1 MKPTRI
7 FATAFLIIS
16 SVALI
21 TAASVSVG
29 DEPGVARMAA
39 LSPQEGTAS
48 MAPKLDPMGPSGV
61 ATMNQAPASSSPYP
75 EPGNYAP
82 YFERSYAVTEAV
94 PNAFY
99 EAPAPFGP
107 IMMFETNLNS
117 GLGYQDGYQRINA
130 RVPYHI
136 IPNTNV
142 LIGDMSASV
151 TWEGAP
157 IASGG
162 LVYRRYDDLRNRVF
176 GVNTFIDYD
185 QGYGNTDWYRGT
197 VGVESLGQYVDFRAN
212 GYFVLGDDTM
222 LLSDAP
228 SGNLFLGGNNIF
240 RTRTQVRENAYSGFD
255 AEVGGP
261 LPVLGQYGL
270 NMYAGGY
277 LLGNDNGYD
286 TVGFQA
292 RWEALITQNLTVNT
306 YLSTDD
312 TFGTNTW
319 VGMQYELPNYKTR
332 RTLRPRAAVRERL
345 QDPVVRSTRIHTNID
360 TVSFDEKCINDLT
373 NNPYFIAYVDP
384 NINTPGTGAGTF
396 EDPFR
401 SMAALTNN
409 AGIDVIR
416 VTPNSDGSG
425 LDLTVNGGLSLF
437 DNQALISSNS
447 DYELFRIGGTPF
459 YIPGTNDAGP
469 GPLLTRPN
477 IGAGDSIIRLANNN
491 TISGMQFDASNADGT
506 VFGNGVSNPLPITG
520 LNLTNNTFANY
531 VVGADLT
538 DVSGR
543 VIVDGNTFTG
553 RSSVAAIRSDY
564 GMRMNVAANQ
574 TMDLLLNGNT
584 ATTNRMA
591 GLSVTAGLNSTLNAD
606 DTNGNT
612 AFVPPATGKY
622 VYDLENTGITN
633 NVLTGNGNGIEV
645 IGQTGST
652 INAAIEGNTTEAR
665 LVGGGI
671 NADAM
676 NGILARTDGG
686 TFNLASLS
694 DNTITG
700 QYDANSLVAPVTNE
714 NGVLLH
720 YLNGGTFMA
729 LSEDVNE
736 DKNFNGV
743 LDPGE
748 DLNGNG
754 ILDVANGVLDA
765 GEDLNGN
772 GILDRGIVS
781 NIFQN
786 NVGVGLCIFGEGS
799 GVGQFMIGGPD
810 ASLGNIARNNGN
822 AGIAM
827 DLNGTAIASVDS
839 MFNTITDNAFARIY
853 STQVQA
859 SFAMTG
865 DTRINPATLTNLSA
879 NADITQ
885 FSWNLN
891 LPDGIQDWEFDTTPG
906 IGGLLGTSFT
916 PLNGSDLTTGL
927 NLVNGFAVA
936 PGVYPAGLQTALDGE
951 QALALGFINDPI
963 GGAGFNANESL
974 SWLLDIDPN
983 NLFLD
988 TPPDDIVNANQLA
1001 GTSASI
1007 TFRDDFSGTGVQS
1020 TRTLSGVIA
1029 QSATDPLGLE
1039 LNFDETFTA
1048 PIFDTAAGRAGDGFR
1063 VQMADN
1069 SQMTHF
1075 NSINDT
1081 ISRNK
1086 GTGIS
1091 VVAND
1096 NAMVD
1101 ALTIQGATIE
1111 QNQGRG
1117 INIEARDNAVITANS
1132 TIGGFDPSTLGQNII
1147 SGTSFTEANL
1157 IRRNG
1162 SDGIRVLASGN
1173 GVVNGNLINN
1183 TIEENLGDG
1192 AALVI
1197 DNGGTLNFGNLANN
1211 EVISRNTIRAN
1222 NGAGLRLV
1230 SNVSPSTTGVLNAL
1244 VQGNTISENAGG
1256 GIVSQL
1262 SGLHNAPPTN
1272 NTLNLTVNDAAYLDR
1287 TAEQN
1292 RNFITNNGDVGI
1304 GVSVGGNGFANVN
1317 LSNVSVT
1324 GTFDGADPLR
1334 TGDGI
1339 VLARSGASLLTAT
1352 LDSVDVTN
1360 NAGNGLLVDAQGN
1373 DKTDP
1378 KQPDSGT
1385 PNTVTVTDS
1394 NFSNNGL
1401 NGAHFWVRGNAT
1413 VIGDVSQSTFS
1424 NNLANGI
1431 LVQTSQGASF
1441 GDPTIGPPPGRRSV
1455 FDGNTINNNGVDGV
1469 QIFATDNSRALV
1481 EITSNLAPVVP
1492 SPHAAAS
1499 TLGATSI
1506 SGNGHDGVHIITTG
1520 GRSDI
1525 LITSG
1530 TATTTISGNGTAV
1543 DAGGAPI
1550 GGSGIGW
1557 DASGTSEGVVRVT
1570 KTQILN
1576 NISGP
1581 SEDTNGNGILDAGE
1595 DLNGNGTIDVAE
1607 GDGIQANF
1615 SGNATATLIIGNAG
1629 EGNIIQN
1636 NGDDGIAI
1644 TASGSNLAGTPR
1656 PIITITDNII
1666 GGTNNGLEAGNGGD
1680 GVSLQT
1686 FGGTRDRAALY
1697 GALDNDATGD
1707 GRIDADSSFGG
1718 VLIKGFH
1725 AFVNDFNGVT
1735 ESGPIPQFTMT
1746 GNIVTNNAQRG
1757 VNILL
1762 NGAGGERDREDG
1774 SSTFDPIRITLNNNE
1789 IAANGAEGIYY
1800 RADSDM
1806 NQSRAVYLRNF
1817 PDPPIAGLNNQNFNP
1832 FRPEFLNLNVGSV
1845 NGNTAYLAPWLNLR
1859 TVQNSLFTLT
1869 NNTIQ
1874 NNGTNGDRG
1883 EGVRIEVGT
1892 GSYVAADI
1900 RNNIFGGNLDEDL
1913 VTSSFLSA
1921 GNTENSLNTS
1931 GDLIYDYVFLDDTAQ
1946 LDMRF
1951 LNNSGNE
1958 IAVTDLGAIFTNA
1971 DPVKGAIRDASLFQV
1986 DNGPNLNNP
1995 SNTFINFGA
2004 TQDIQNAFSAGGYNL
2019 RAIADPAFPNIGFA
2033 PFLP

>member
-7 FATAFLIIS
+7 FATASLIIS

-29 DEPGVARMAA
+29 DEPGVVRMAT
-39 LSPQEGTAS
+39 LSPQEGTANI
-48 MAPKLDPMGPSGV
+48 APTPDPTGTAGV
-61 ATMNQAPASSSPYP
+61 ATMTQPPGSSSPYP
-75 EPGNYAP
+75 EPDNYAP
-82 YFERSYAVTEAV
+82 YFERSFAATEAV
-94 PNAFY
+94 PNASY
-99 EAPAPFGP
+99 QAPAPFGP

-142 LIGDMSASV
+142 LIGDMSAAV

-157 IASGG
+157 VANGG

-185 QGYGNTDWYRGT
+185 QGYGNSDWYRGT

-212 GYFVLGDDTM
+212 GYFILGDDSTV
-222 LLSDAP
+222 LSDAP
-228 SGNLFLGGNNIF
+228 SGNLFLGGNNVF

-270 NMYAGGY
+270 NMYVGGY

-306 YLSTDD
+306 YLTSDD
-312 TFGTNTW
+312 TFGTNSW
-319 VGMQYELPNYKTR
+319 VGLQYELPNYKTR

-360 TVSFDEKCINDLT
+360 TNSFDEVCINDVT
-373 NNPYFIAYVDP
+373 SNPYFITYVDP
-384 NINTPGTGAGTF
+384 NINTPGTGLGTL

-409 AGIDVIR
+409 AGIDIIR

-425 LDLTVNGGLSLF
+425 SDLTVNGGLSLF
-437 DNQALISSNS
+437 NNQALISSNT
-447 DYELFRIGGTPF
+447 DYELFRIGATPF
-459 YIPGTNDAGP
+459 YIPGTGATGP

-477 IGAGDSIIRLANNN
+477 IGAGESIVRLANNN
-491 TISGMQFDASNADGT
+491 TISGMQFDASNAAGT
-506 VFGNGVSNPLPITG
+506 VFGNGVSNLLPITG
-520 LNLTNNTFANY
+520 LNLTNNTFSNY

-543 VIVDGNTFTG
+543 VIVNGNTFTG

-564 GMRMNVAANQ
+564 GMKMNVAANQ
-574 TMDLLLNGNT
+574 TMDLLLDGNA
-584 ATTNRMA
+584 ATTNRVA
-591 GLSVTAGLNSTLNAD
+591 GLSVTASLNSTLNAD
-606 DTNGNT
+606 DPDGNT

-622 VYDLENTGITN
+622 VYDQEVTGITN

-652 INAAIEGNTTEAR
+652 INAVVEDNVTNAR
-665 LVGGGI
+665 HVGGGI
-671 NADAM
+671 NVDAQ

-686 TFNLASLS
+686 TFNLASLRN
-694 DNTITG
+694 NTTTG

-720 YLNGGTFMA
+720 YRNGGTFLA
-729 LSEDVNE
+729 QSEDVNE

-743 LDPGE
+743 LDAGE
-748 DLNGNG
+748 DLDGDAV
-754 ILDVANGVLDA
+754 LDVANGILDA

-772 GILDRGIVS
+772 GILDQGIVS
-781 NIFQN
+781 NVFQN
-786 NVGVGLCIFGEGS
+786 NVGVGLCIFGETA
-799 GVGQFMIGGPD
+799 GVGGFMIGGPVET
-810 ASLGNIARNNGN
+810 LGNTARNNGN

-839 MFNTITDNAFARIY
+839 MFNTITDNAFARTY
-853 STQVQA
+853 TNRVQA
-859 SFAMTG
+859 NFAMTG
-865 DTRINPATLTNLSA
+865 DTFGATAALTNLSSA
-879 NADITQ
+879 GDITQ
-885 FSWNLN
+885 FSWDLN
-891 LPDGIQDWEFDTTPG
+891 LPAGTQDYEFDTTEILVFGVNTGPG
-906 IGGLLGTSFT
+906 SQFT
-916 PLNGSDLTTGL
+916 PLNNSDLTTGL
-927 NLVNGFAVA
+927 AQVNGLAVPPYNA
-936 PGVYPAGLQTALDGE
+936 ALQNALDNG
-951 QALALGFINDPI
+951 QSLLLNFTNDPV
-963 GGAGFNANESL
+963 GAGGFDVNESFAW
-974 SWLLDIDPN
+974 SLDIDPN
-983 NLFLD
+983 TF
-988 TPPDDIVNANQLA
+988 TPDIRPDDVVNANVLA
-1001 GTSASI
+1001 GTAGSI
-1007 TFRDDFSGTGVQS
+1007 TFRDDFSGNGVQS
-1020 TRTLSGVIA
+1020 TRTLAGLFT

-1069 SQMTHF
+1069 SQITHF

-1086 GTGIS
+1086 GNGLS
-1091 VVAND
+1091 LVAND
-1096 NAMVD
+1096 NAIVD

-1117 INIEARDNAVITANS
+1117 INIEARDNAVINANS
-1132 TIGGFDPSTLGQNII
+1132 TIGGFDPTTLGQNII
-1147 SGTSFTEANL
+1147 SGTSFTEANV
-1157 IRRNG
+1157 ISRNG

-1244 VQGNTISENAGG
+1244 VQGNTISANAGG

-1272 NTLNLTVNDAAYLDR
+1272 NTLNLTVSDAAYIDR

-1304 GVSVGGNGFANVN
+1304 GVDVGGNGFANVN

-1334 TGDGI
+1334 NGDGI
-1339 VLARSGASLLTAT
+1339 ALTRSGASLLTAT
-1352 LDSVDVTN
+1352 LSSVDVTG
-1360 NAGNGLLVDAQGN
+1360 NAGDGLLVDAQGN

-1385 PNTVTVTDS
+1385 PNMVTVTDS
-1394 NFSNNGL
+1394 NFSSNGL
-1401 NGAHFWVRGNAT
+1401 NGAQFRVRGNAT
-1413 VIGDVSQSTFS
+1413 LIGDVSQSTFS
-1424 NNLANGI
+1424 NNGENGI

-1441 GDPTIGPPPGRRSV
+1441 GDPTIGLPPGRRSI

-1469 QIFATDNSRALV
+1469 LIFATDNSRALV

-1499 TLGATSI
+1499 TLGATSL

-1530 TATTTISGNGTAV
+1530 TATTTIAGNGTV
-1543 DAGGAPI
+1543 I

-1570 KTQILN
+1570 KTRILN
-1576 NISGP
+1576 NIAGA
-1581 SEDTNGNGILDAGE
+1581 SEDTNGNGVLDAGE
-1595 DLNGNGTIDVAE
+1595 DLNGNGDIDVAE

-1615 SGNATATLIIGNAG
+1615 SGNATATLIVGNAG

-1636 NGDDGIAI
+1636 NDDDGIAI
-1644 TASGSNLAGTPR
+1644 TATGSNLTGNPR

-1680 GVSLQT
+1680 GVSLQL
-1686 FGGTRDRAALY
+1686 FGGTRTGLLS
-1697 GALDNDATGD
+1697 GTVDNDANGD
-1707 GRIDADSSFGG
+1707 GFIDAFITDDGTRVSA
-1718 VLIKGFH
+1718 FH
-1725 AFVNDFNGVT
+1725 VFVNDHSGVT
-1735 ESGPIPQFTMT
+1735 ESGAIPQFTMT
-1746 GNIVTNNAQRG
+1746 GNVVTNNAQRG

-1762 NGAGGERDREDG
+1762 NGAGGVRDRENGNSD
-1774 SSTFDPIRITLNNNE
+1774 FDPIRITLDNNE
-1789 IAANGAEGIYY
+1789 IAANGAEGVYY
-1800 RADSDM
+1800 RADADM
-1806 NQSRAVYLRNF
+1806 NQSRFVYLANF
-1817 PDPPIAGLNNQNFNP
+1817 PDPPIIGLNNQNFSP
-1832 FRPEFLNLNVGSV
+1832 FRPEFQNLNVGSV

-1874 NNGTNGDRG
+1874 NNGTNGVTG
-1883 EGVRIEVGT
+1883 EGVRMEVGT
-1892 GSYVAADI
+1892 SSYVAADI
-1900 RNNIFGGNLDEDL
+1900 RNNTFGGNLEEDL
-1913 VTSSFLSA
+1913 VTSSFLSS
-1921 GNTENSLNTS
+1921 GNTENSVNTS
-1931 GDLIYDYVFLDDTAQ
+1931 GDLIYDYVYLDDTAQ
-1946 LDMRF
+1946 LDLRF
-1951 LNNSGNE
+1951 LNNAGNE
-1958 IAVTDLGAIFTNA
+1958 IAVTDLGAVYTNA
-1971 DPVKGAIRDASLFQV
+1971 DPVKFFNRDASLFQV

-1995 SNTFINFGA
+1995 NNTFINFGV
-2004 TQDIQNAFSAGGYNL
+2004 TQDIQNAFSTGGYNL